1 MKLALTLVTIFFWY
15 GVRAQ
20 SSDVKVNRA
29 LNNSMIQMQELAK
42 THSGDELKSKINSI
56 PLLSGAELTSLTSE
70 QQLEL
75 RDLRIEQKSSFIAKY
90 APEKV
95 EVKEVTTRR
104 KNPAFNIKDR
114 DDIFYVKDENGDY
127 VETSGDNL
135 FAESKAPAN
144 APVDVKENLSKF
156 YQEKGIDD
164 NFLSK
169 MMDKKM
175 KEKLAEMMKQNPL
188 SMMSKGELEDKIM
201 ENSKNTALGRVLE
214 KNPKLKVT
222 LVEFAHD
229 KDALPG
235 LVSIINKPKKMR
247 YYGFCLIAILVGAFI
262 FNLMNTKG
270 SLIKRIGLKLA
281 LGATTFTLNISAF
294 YFFFHE
300 ELAPTVAVLKRV
312 LL

>member
-1 MKLALTLVTIFFWY
+1 MKLALALITIFFWY

-20 SSDVKVNRA
+20 SSDPKVNRA
-29 LNNSMIQMQELAK
+29 LNDSMTKMQELAK
-42 THSGDELKSKINSI
+42 VHSGEELKNQINNI
-56 PLLSGAELTSLTSE
+56 PLLSGAELRSLNSS

-75 RDLRIEQKSSFIAKY
+75 RDLRLEQKSNFVAKY
-90 APEKV
+90 APKKV
-95 EVKEVTTRR
+95 EEKEPTTR
-104 KNPAFNIKDR
+104 KVNPAFNIKDR
-114 DDIFYVKDENGDY
+114 DDVFYVKNESGEY
-127 VETSGDNL
+127 VETSGDSL
-135 FAESKAPAN
+135 FKDSKAPAN
-144 APVDVKENLSKF
+144 SPENVKENLSKF
-156 YQEKGIDD
+156 YQGKGIDE

-201 ENSKNTALGRVLE
+201 ENSKNTALGRVLV
-214 KNPKLKVT
+214 KNPKLKIA

-235 LVSIINKPKKMR
+235 LVSIINKPKKLR

-281 LGATTFTLNISAF
+281 LGVTTFVLNISAF

-300 ELAPTVAVLKRV
+300 ELEPTVVVLKRV